1 MADERAYRDED
12 RQRYERERERREEGY
27 GQDWEKRR
35 FDMAKGYAEREDDER
50 AAGGAYPERGMPEW
64 MRTGRYSGI
73 GPRGYRRDDAA
84 IREDVSERLMEHGDI
99 DASDIEVEVHDG
111 EVLYRGRVN
120 SRYAKRAAEDAAY
133 SVRGVRDVRNEL
145 HIGEREDAGRHR
157 EPHQPGLWGT
167 TGQESHRPEEEA
179 GGRREEPERPRR
191 AVGHANLSVF
201 SIYRDKPAVEQAVDA
216 LRSAGFRNTDISVL
230 FPESE
235 GTKDFAFEKGTKAPE
250 GVTAG
255 AGSGIVVGGVL
266 GWLAG
271 IGLLAV
277 PGIGPFVAAGPIIS
291 TLAGMGIAG
300 TIGGI
305 AGALIGMGMPEY
317 EAKRYEG
324 RVKGGHILLSV
335 HCDDRSW
342 ADRAERV
349 LSQTGG
355 EDIARAGEESADFAE
370 TDKPLPRGSEYR
382 QE

>member
-12 RQRYERERERREEGY
+12 RQRYEPKRREEGY
-27 GQDWEKRR
+27 GQDWERR
-35 FDMAKGYAEREDDER
+35 RWDMAKGYAEREYDEG
-50 AAGGAYPERGMPEW
+50 AADRPYPERMPEAV
-64 MRTGRYSGI
+64 RTGRYSGI

-84 IREDVSERLMEHGDI
+84 ILEDGSERLMEHGDI
-99 DASDIEVEVHDG
+99 DASDVEVVVHDG

-145 HIGEREDAGRHR
+145 RIGERQGVERHR
-157 EPHQPGLWGT
+157 EPYQPGLRKAT
-167 TGQESHRPEEEA
+167 EQEPYRPA
-179 GGRREEPERPRR
+179 GEPERPHR

-201 SIYRDKPAVEQAVDA
+201 SIYRDRPAVEQAVDA

-230 FPESE
+230 FAENE

-250 GVTAG
+250 GATAG

-349 LSQTGG
+349 VSQTGG
-355 EDIARAGEESADFAE
+355 EEIARAGEKSADFAQ